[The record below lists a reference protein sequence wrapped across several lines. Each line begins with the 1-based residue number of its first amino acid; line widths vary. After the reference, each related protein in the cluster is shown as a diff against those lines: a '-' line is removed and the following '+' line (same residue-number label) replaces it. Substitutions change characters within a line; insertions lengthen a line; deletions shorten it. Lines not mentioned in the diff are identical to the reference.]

1 MFILLKV
8 CLLKSLIELRKMANL
23 YFLIFKRF
31 IFFALIQGFIFNNFN
46 FLGSFNPYIALVFL
60 LTFPIKTSKITFMI
74 ISFCF
79 GFSLDLFSNSLGIN
93 TAACLTLAFSRSY
106 VLNFVFGSFYDPYG
120 TKVLKN
126 YISESTYYQQFLYL
140 ISLILIHHSVL
151 FLLESFSLK
160 FLLLVIYKTLITS
173 FLSIL
178 FCATTI
184 YIMIKNEK

>member
-60 LTFPIKTSKITFMI
+60 LTFPIKTSKIMFMI

-120 TKVLKN
+120 IKVLKN

-160 FLLLVIYKTLITS
+160 FLSIVIYKIFITS

-178 FCATTI
+178 FCTTTI

>member
-1 MFILLKV
+1 
-8 CLLKSLIELRKMANL
+8 MANL

-160 FLLLVIYKTLITS
+160 FLSLVIYKTLITS

>member
-8 CLLKSLIELRKMANL
+8 CLLKSLIELRKMVNL

-160 FLLLVIYKTLITS
+160 FLSIVIYKIFITS

-178 FCATTI
+178 FCTTTI

>member
-8 CLLKSLIELRKMANL
+8 CLLKSLIELRKMVNL

-79 GFSLDLFSNSLGIN
+79 GFSLDLFSNSIGIN

-160 FLLLVIYKTLITS
+160 FLSIVIYKIFITS

-178 FCATTI
+178 FCTTTI